1 MKNIEDVLREE
12 GILTLEEASRIY
24 GISVSNLRN
33 IIRGHLKSIQ
43 LQDNEKAHI
52 GGIWLIRESA
62 LERYYQRIEGKVA
75 YEPDLTG
82 EKLKE
87 LMEKKGYTYHKL
99 SSELNIPEWKIV
111 KYESGKEEIPKDI
124 KKKLLEI
131 LK

>member
-43 LQDNEKAHI
+43 LKDSEKAHI
-52 GGIWLIRESA
+52 GGIWFVRESA
-62 LERYYQRIEGKVA
+62 LDKHYKRIEGKVA

-82 EKLKE
+82 EELKD
-87 LMEKKGYTYHKL
+87 LLGKKGYTYNKL
-99 SSELNIPEWKIV
+99 SNELDIPEWKIV

-124 KKKLLEI
+124 KKKMLEI